1 MLSQT
6 NMELLFFKLIKNIV
20 KFINFFLLT
29 LGLLF
34 LCACAS
40 TSSDPA
46 AIYKNQSEEQI
57 FHGGEIN
64 VAKRNYSTAIKQFE
78 ALDALYPF
86 GPHDEQAQL
95 DLMYAYYQSDDVA
108 STAATAERFVR
119 LYPRSDHADY
129 AYYMKG
135 LADFYQDRGWV
146 QRYFPTD
153 LSQRDPGTM
162 KQAFDDFSR
171 LTQLYPTSVYTP
183 DARQRMI
190 YLRNMFANYE
200 LHAANYYFR
209 RGAYIAAANRAN
221 YILQHYDGTPQIENA
236 LGILVYCY
244 HDLGLNDLAAQSV
257 QLLRINYPNGD
268 VLKQL
273 AKEKLA

>member
-1 MLSQT
+1 MKFIKSYLLIIA
-6 NMELLFFKLIKNIV
+6 LLFV
-20 KFINFFLLT
+20 S
-29 LGLLF
+29 
-34 LCACAS
+34 ACSS
-40 TSSDPA
+40 TISDPA
-46 AIYKNQSEEQI
+46 EIYKNQSEAQI
-57 FHGGEIN
+57 FRGGEIN
-64 VAKRNYSTAIKQFE
+64 LAKHNYSTAIKQFE
-78 ALDALYPF
+78 ALDSLYPF

-108 STAATAERFVR
+108 STAATAERFIR

-135 LADFYQDRGWV
+135 LSDFYQDRGWA

-162 KQAFDDFSR
+162 RQAFDDFSR
-171 LTQLYPTSVYTP
+171 LAELYPTSTYTP

-190 YLRNMFANYE
+190 YLRNMFANAE
-200 LHAANYYFR
+200 LHTATYYYQ
-209 RGAYIAAANRAN
+209 RGAYVAAANRAN
-221 YILQHYDGTPQIENA
+221 YILQHYDGTPQVENA

-244 HDLGLNDLAAQSV
+244 HDLGLSDLEAQSL
-257 QLLRINYPNGD
+257 QLLKINYPNGH

-273 AKEKLA
+273 AKEKLV